1 MKRKEEK
8 RETKWSMA
16 KGDDNRLGDKG
27 GVNLIAYRHVPG
39 SRKQRHRQA
48 RHYGGA
54 QRPPAPS
61 AV

>member
-1 MKRKEEK
+1 M
-8 RETKWSMA
+8 KWSVVTMA
-16 KGDDNRLGDKG
+16 KDDDNRLGDKR

-39 SRKQRHRQA
+39 SRKQRHCQA
-48 RHYGGA
+48 RRYGGA